1 MEEFLCFP
9 VTPEEKRRLQKACSS
24 LNLKVEEW
32 FRRALVE
39 SELNA
44 AMRNFPIPDLDDKPS
59 KKTRKPPKKKDNE
72 N

>member
-9 VTPEEKRRLQKACSS
+9 VTPEEKRRFQKACSA

-39 SELNA
+39 SELNV
-44 AMRNFPIPDLDDKPS
+44 AMRDFSDPDISDKPS
-59 KKTRKPPKKKDNE
+59 KNQSKPPKKKDKDS
-72 N
+72 